1 MKSLMKFKNVTR
13 RRRLRGVHVG
23 VRVNPQEAHLGGV
36 VTLPVD
42 VRLGVPKDGPEADGM
57 VAADRDTNAA
67 GTNDLTH
74 LVGKLKK
81 IKHFRSIVFL
91 QGTYTRLLLLFIFGL
106 FKQTYNF
113 IQQYNVKKCP
123 SSTV

>member
-1 MKSLMKFKNVTR
+1 MNFKNVTR

-23 VRVNPQEAHLGGV
+23 VRVNPQEAHFGGV

-81 IKHFRSIVFL
+81 IKHFKSIVFFYKGPYSASFIVYFRSF
-91 QGTYTRLLLLFIFGL
+91 QANIQFYTAI
-106 FKQTYNF
+106 
-113 IQQYNVKKCP
+113 
-123 SSTV
+123 

>member
-1 MKSLMKFKNVTR
+1 MKFKNVTR

-81 IKHFRSIVFL
+81 LNISD
-91 QGTYTRLLLLFIFGL
+91 LLFFYKGHILGFFYCL
-106 FKQTYNF
+106 FSVF
-113 IQQYNVKKCP
+113 
-123 SSTV
+123 SSKHTILYSNIT